1 LLAKRGSEQASGDE
15 RTRGERKDNSVGF
28 REIDIAGE
36 GNDRDMVVCECEG
49 DGVRRVAIHEC
60 EGARIGVLFA
70 CARNGGM
77 NNNNN
82 VNFCARKGKGA
93 GVVVCGA
100 RKSGRACRR

>member
-1 LLAKRGSEQASGDE
+1 LLAKRGSGQANGNE

-28 REIDIAGE
+28 RESDIASE
-36 GNDRDMVVCECEG
+36 GDDRNMVVCEYEG

-60 EGARIGVLFA
+60 EGTGIGVLFA

-77 NNNNN
+77 NNNN
-82 VNFCARKGKGA
+82 VKFCARKGKGA

-100 RKSGRACRR
+100 RKSGRARRW